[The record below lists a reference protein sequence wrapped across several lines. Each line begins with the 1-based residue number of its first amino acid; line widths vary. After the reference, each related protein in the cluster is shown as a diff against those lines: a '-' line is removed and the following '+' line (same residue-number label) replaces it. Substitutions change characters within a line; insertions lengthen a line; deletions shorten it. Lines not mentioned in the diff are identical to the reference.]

1 MMLHVLCAM
10 RESRKLLSIYSLI
23 ARLLE
28 NDWRPLISTGM
39 THCLCTIISSLQE
52 IIITFP
58 SSQRQYW

>member
-39 THCLCTIISSLQE
+39 THCLCTII
-52 IIITFP
+52 
-58 SSQRQYW
+58 